1 MPERKAQMFKH
12 TVRRSGAVRRA
23 TSLLAV
29 VAAVTL
35 VAGLLSA
42 SVGASPAS
50 DEADAQKN
58 EALVKSGPMTPLKA
72 KLQGKTD
79 IDFGPNCD
87 LTTGRVKIP
96 SVYAPPC
103 VQPFTGKNGGA
114 TSDGVTGDEI
124 KIVVYN
130 TDPQKDPLVAGQ
142 LRAAGAEINLNSI
155 QATWQGYVDI
165 YNQLFELYGR
175 KISVEFFVGTGP
187 GSDNAAA
194 KADAIAIA
202 EKKPFAVLGGPQQ
215 STSVFSDELAHR
227 GVMCI
232 GTCATA
238 VPQKLVEA
246 NKPHILT
253 NGPSPEQ
260 SATLTAEFVGKQ
272 VGRGKAEFAGNDAT
286 KAKNRV
292 YGIVHYDTPDG
303 QYKGLFDTLKAG
315 LKKFK
320 ITPKADQSFFLDLSR
335 AQETARTVIT
345 KMKDAGVTTII
356 YTGDPLMPASITKE
370 ATAQDYYPEWI
381 IGPTVLVDTA
391 IFGRT
396 YDQTQWAHAF
406 GVQLTPG
413 RTPESVD
420 PTRALYEWFHSSP
433 PPNNTYGVINPSVL
447 QFARGVQLA
456 GPKLTPQSL
465 RDGLFRYP
473 PSGGDPINPRQSWGK
488 HGVWPSTDY
497 NGTEDAAM
505 LWWDPSANGE
515 DEVGQV
521 ANGLYRAA
529 DGGKRYTR
537 GKFPPKGQ
545 GGLFDT
551 ATSVT
556 IFEQIPPEV
565 GQPSYP
571 SPASGAPTG

>member
-1 MPERKAQMFKH
+1 MFKH
-12 TVRRSGAVRRA
+12 SVRRSGAVRRA
-23 TSLLAV
+23 TPFLV
-29 VAAVTL
+29 VVVSVL
-35 VAGLLSA
+35 VVAGLLAASA
-42 SVGASPAS
+42 GASPAS

-58 EALVKSGPMTPLKA
+58 EALVKSGPMTTLKA

-103 VQPFTGKNGGA
+103 VQPYTGKSAGA

-130 TDPQKDPLVAGQ
+130 TDPAKDPLVAGAA
-142 LRAAGAEINLNSI
+142 RAAGAETNLSAI
-155 QATWQGYVDI
+155 QDTWQGYVDI
-165 YNQLFELYGR
+165 YNRLFELYGR

-187 GSDNAAA
+187 GSDTAAA

-227 GVMCI
+227 GVMCV

-238 VPQKLVEA
+238 VPQKLVEG
-246 NKPHILT
+246 NKPYIFT
-253 NGPSPEQ
+253 NAPSPEQ

-272 VGRGKAEFAGNDAT
+272 VGKGKAEFAGNDAT

-303 QYKGLFDTLKAG
+303 QYKGLFDRLKAQ
-315 LKKFK
+315 LKKYK

-370 ATAQDYYPEWI
+370 ATAQDFHPEWI
-381 IGPTVLVDTA
+381 IGPNVLVDIA
-391 IFGRT
+391 LFGRT

-406 GVQLTPG
+406 GVALVPG
-413 RTPESVD
+413 RTTQD
-420 PTRALYEWFHSSP
+420 INGTYYLYQWFHGSP

-447 QFARGVQLA
+447 TFANGVMLA
-456 GPKLTPQSL
+456 GPKLTPQSF

-473 PSGGDPINPRQSWGK
+473 PSGGDAINPQLSWGK
-488 HGVWPSTDY
+488 HGVWPFTDY
-497 NGTEDAAM
+497 NGTEDVGM
-505 LWWDPSANGE
+505 LWWDPTAVGE

-521 ANGLYRAA
+521 GNGLYRYA
-529 DGGKRYTR
+529 DGAKRYTR
-537 GKFPPKGQ
+537 GKVPPKGQ

-551 ATSVT
+551 ASSVT
-556 IFEQIPPEV
+556 IFEQLPPTA
-565 GQPSYP
+565 PRPDYP
-571 SPASGAPTG
+571 SPASGSPTG

>member
-1 MPERKAQMFKH
+1 MAKH
-12 TVRRSGAVRRA
+12 SVRRSRAIRRV
-23 TSLLAV
+23 TSFFAV
-29 VAAVTL
+29 VVSVAL
-35 VAGLLSA
+35 VAGVLAASA
-42 SVGASPAS
+42 AASPAS

-72 KLQGKTD
+72 KLEGKTN

-87 LTTGRVKIP
+87 TATGRVKIP

-130 TDPQKDPLVAGQ
+130 TDPAKDPLVAGQ

-155 QATWQGYVDI
+155 QDTWQGYVDM
-165 YNQLFELYGR
+165 YNQLYELYGR
-175 KISVEFFVGTGP
+175 KISVEFFTGTAAS
-187 GSDNAAA
+187 SDSAAA

-238 VPQKLVEA
+238 VPQRLVEG
-246 NKPHILT
+246 NKPYILT
-253 NGPSPEQ
+253 TGPSPEQ
-260 SATLTAEFVGKQ
+260 GATLTAEFVGKQ
-272 VGRGKAEFAGNDAT
+272 AGPGKAEFAGNDAT

-315 LKKFK
+315 LKKYK

-356 YTGDPLMPASITKE
+356 YTGDPLMPSSITKE
-370 ATAQDYYPEWI
+370 ATAQDFYPEWI
-381 IGPTVLVDTA
+381 IGPTVLADTS

-406 GVQLTPG
+406 GVALVPG
-413 RTPESVD
+413 RTPESLD
-420 PTRALYEWFHSSP
+420 GTRYLYQWFHGTP
-433 PPNNTYGVINPSVL
+433 PPNNTYGVINPTVL
-447 QFARGVQLA
+447 EFANGAMLA
-456 GPKLTPQSL
+456 GPKLTPQSF
-465 RDGLFRYP
+465 RNGLFRYP
-473 PSGGDPINPRQSWGK
+473 PSGGNAINPQLSWGK

-497 NGTEDAAM
+497 NGSEDAGM
-505 LWWDPSANGE
+505 LWWDPTAAGE

-521 ANGLYRAA
+521 GPGLYRYA
-529 DGGKRYTR
+529 GGAKRYTR
-537 GKFPPKGQ
+537 GKFPPKGE

-551 ATSVT
+551 ASSVT
-556 IFEQIPPEV
+556 IFEQLPPDAAR
-565 GQPSYP
+565 PDYP
-571 SPASGAPTG
+571 SPASGSPTG